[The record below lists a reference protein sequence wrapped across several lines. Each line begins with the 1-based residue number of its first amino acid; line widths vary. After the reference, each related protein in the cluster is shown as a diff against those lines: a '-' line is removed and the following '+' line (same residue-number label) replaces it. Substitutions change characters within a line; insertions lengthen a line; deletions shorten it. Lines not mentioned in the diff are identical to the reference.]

1 MKKILCLF
9 SALLITLANIPAG
22 IFAASDSY
30 SPELQDAYQF
40 AFQNSIT
47 TMDSIDKADMNGWL
61 TRIAMAKM
69 LANYAMNILGKK
81 PANTIVPK
89 FPDVSEKLD
98 DEYNWAVTLAYQL
111 WIMWIWIEKFRPY
124 DLVTRAEFGTALS
137 RMLFWDVDSDPYY
150 ALPLLKLN
158 VEWIIN
164 NTNPNLQ
171 EKRWYVML
179 MLMRSVWTAD
189 DDNSNLELNNKTTE
203 SSKINLKIW
212 NEVLSLEL
220 ENNSAT
226 KALIEKLKQWDIVVN
241 AYEYWNFEKVWDL
254 GFSLPAEDSQI
265 TTQAWDLVLYQW
277 NQVSLFYDSNSWS
290 YTKLWKIQNKSESE
304 LKEILW
310 NWDVTLTFSL
320 WNFEVQEENKSLVL
334 YFSPTWNTKRIATFI
349 SEITSGD
356 ITEIIPETPYTS
368 EDLNYN
374 DNETRAT
381 KEQNDSNARPGIASK
396 ISLDGYDTIYI
407 GYPIWW
413 WTNPKI
419 ILTLIEKY
427 DFSGKEIVLF
437 CTSWSSG
444 IWTSESELKSHWLNI
459 IWSKRFSASSS
470 KEEVQNWL
478 ESL

>member
-1 MKKILCLF
+1 M
-9 SALLITLANIPAG
+9 
-22 IFAASDSY
+22 
-30 SPELQDAYQF
+30 
-40 AFQNSIT
+40 
-47 TMDSIDKADMNGWL
+47 
-61 TRIAMAKM
+61 
-69 LANYAMNILGKK
+69 
-81 PANTIVPK
+81 
-89 FPDVSEKLD
+89 
-98 DEYNWAVTLAYQL
+98 
-111 WIMWIWIEKFRPY
+111 
-124 DLVTRAEFGTALS
+124 
-137 RMLFWDVDSDPYY
+137 
-150 ALPLLKLN
+150 
-158 VEWIIN
+158 
-164 NTNPNLQ
+164 
-171 EKRWYVML
+171 
-179 MLMRSVWTAD
+179 
-189 DDNSNLELNNKTTE
+189 
-203 SSKINLKIW
+203 
-212 NEVLSLEL
+212 

-241 AYEYWNFEKVWDL
+241 AHEYWNFEKVWDL
-254 GFSLPAEDSQI
+254 WFKLPTEDSQI

-310 NWDVTLTFSL
+310 NWDITLTFSL

-356 ITEIIPETPYTS
+356 ITEIIPEIPYTS

-381 KEQNDSNARPGIASK
+381 KEQNDSSARPGISSE

-444 IWTSESELKSHWLNI
+444 IGTSENELRGHGLNI
-459 IWSKRFSASSS
+459 IWSKRFAQGAS
-470 KEEVQNWL
+470 KEEVQEWL
-478 ESL
+478 ESLSL

>member
-1 MKKILCLF
+1 
-9 SALLITLANIPAG
+9 
-22 IFAASDSY
+22 
-30 SPELQDAYQF
+30 
-40 AFQNSIT
+40 
-47 TMDSIDKADMNGWL
+47 
-61 TRIAMAKM
+61 
-69 LANYAMNILGKK
+69 MNILGKK

-241 AYEYWNFEKVWDL
+241 AHEYWWFEKVGNL
-254 GFSLPAEDSQI
+254 GFDLPRADKQI
-265 TTQAWDLVLYQW
+265 TTEPGDIVLYQW
-277 NQVSLFYDSNSWS
+277 NQISLFYESNSWS
-290 YTKLWKIQNKSESE
+290 YTKLWKVQMNSKENLE
-304 LKEILW
+304 EILW
-310 NWDVTLTFSL
+310 DWDVSLVFSL
-320 WNFEVQEENKSLVL
+320 K
-334 YFSPTWNTKRIATFI
+334 
-349 SEITSGD
+349 
-356 ITEIIPETPYTS
+356 
-368 EDLNYN
+368 
-374 DNETRAT
+374 
-381 KEQNDSNARPGIASK
+381 
-396 ISLDGYDTIYI
+396 
-407 GYPIWW
+407 
-413 WTNPKI
+413 
-419 ILTLIEKY
+419 
-427 DFSGKEIVLF
+427 
-437 CTSWSSG
+437 
-444 IWTSESELKSHWLNI
+444 
-459 IWSKRFSASSS
+459 
-470 KEEVQNWL
+470 
-478 ESL
+478 